1 MTILCPHM
9 ILLSASQRLYLYSIP
24 ELEPIPAGGVSSIVP
39 AMPLA
44 EYDETILEP
53 CNRSIWSA
61 LCNHHSGRLST
72 LTFSLHGQCC
82 LTVLPLV
89 GRDSDTFVHHSLD
102 TYISRGSSRAIW
114 VEENRPRVENLLLRG
129 STHHTKPDNYSG
141 YLRLGR
147 SRAPDPSRIWVVSVG
162 ELGLVEDL
170 SWDEQSGRICVV
182 FLLANRRHL
191 LLADLI

>member
-1 MTILCPHM
+1 VQP
-9 ILLSASQRLYLYSIP
+9 
-24 ELEPIPAGGVSSIVP
+24 
-39 AMPLA
+39 
-44 EYDETILEP
+44 
-53 CNRSIWSA
+53 
-61 LCNHHSGRLST
+61 
-72 LTFSLHGQCC
+72 SLRKVINFNF
-82 LTVLPLV
+82 LPTRAVLPHCSAT
-89 GRDSDTFVHHSLD
+89 GGTDSDTFVHHSLD

-114 VEENRPRVENLLLRG
+114 VAGKPPRVENLLLRG